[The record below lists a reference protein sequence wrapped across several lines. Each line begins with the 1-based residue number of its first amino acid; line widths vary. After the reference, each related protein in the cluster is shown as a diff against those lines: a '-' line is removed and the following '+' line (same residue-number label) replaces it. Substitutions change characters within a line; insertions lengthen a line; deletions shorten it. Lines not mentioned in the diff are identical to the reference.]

1 MGFDDSFV
9 QSVRD
14 AIDIV
19 DLVSDHTRLEKRGQ
33 RLLGLCPFH
42 KEKTPSFSVDAT
54 QGLFYCFGCGAGGD
68 AFKFH
73 MQVTGD
79 DFPAATEALARRFGV
94 LLPQR
99 SSRDRAAEQT
109 ASVLEDAERF
119 FRDRLARSS
128 FARRYLEQRR
138 IAPELIEA
146 YGLGYAPDE
155 WRALLDALSP
165 RHPVSSLEAAGLL
178 SRSERAPDRPYDRF
192 RNRLM
197 FPIRSPS
204 GRLLAFGGRT
214 LGDDRA
220 KYVNTRETEAFQKG
234 HVLYGLD
241 RARASIREAS
251 RALLVEGYFD
261 ALAAVAAGIPWTVAS
276 MGTALTAQQAR
287 LLGRY
292 ADEVVIGYDGD
303 RAGEEASSKALP
315 TLLEQGLVVRRAR
328 FPAGQDPDSLRLEEG
343 PDAVRE
349 IVEGAPDFVDLEL
362 DRLPAGIADQ
372 PRRLAE
378 AVERVRPLLE
388 AVRIESVRLAYQR
401 RAAERLG
408 VQVGV
413 LGGGAVELFR
423 RRGALAERASS
434 STSPGRGLEEQFLL
448 LLLAGVEPSPPPSPE
463 AVWDD
468 DARTLYQAW
477 LEARASGPVDGD
489 ALARGLPPGNAAST
503 LLARLRVDL
512 PESPTGLELELE
524 ECVRE
529 LERRLKSTE
538 KKRLAH
544 RIREAERA
552 GDRQLIA
559 ELIETQM
566 REHERRRR
574 EETRETTGRDR

>member
-1 MGFDDSFV
+1 MGFDDGFV
-9 QSVRD
+9 QRVRD

-42 KEKTPSFSVDAT
+42 KEKTPSFSVDAA

-79 DFPAATEALARRFGV
+79 DFPAATEALAHRFGV
-94 LLPQR
+94 PLPQR
-99 SSRDRAAEQT
+99 STKDRTIEET
-109 ASVLEDAERF
+109 ADVLEAAERF
-119 FRDRLARSS
+119 FRDHLARSP
-128 FARRYLEQRR
+128 FARRYLEERR
-138 IAPELIEA
+138 IAPELIESF
-146 YGLGYAPDE
+146 GIGYAPDE

-165 RHPVSSLEAAGLL
+165 RHPLAKLEAAGLL

-197 FPIRSPS
+197 FPIRAPS
-204 GRLLAFGGRT
+204 GRLVAFGGRT

-241 RARASIREAS
+241 RARTAIRETG

-261 ALAAVAAGIPWTVAS
+261 ALAAVAAGVPWTVAS

-287 LLGRY
+287 LIGRY
-292 ADEVVIGYDGD
+292 AEEVVIGYDGD
-303 RAGEEASSKALP
+303 RAGEEASVKALP
-315 TLLEQGLVVRRAR
+315 ILLEQGLVVRRAR
-328 FPAGQDPDSLRLEEG
+328 FPAGQDPDSLRLDEG
-343 PDAVRE
+343 AEAVRQVIE
-349 IVEGAPDFVDLEL
+349 EAPDFVDLEL
-362 DRLPAGIADQ
+362 DRLPAGIGDQ

-388 AVRIESVRLAYQR
+388 AVRVESVRLAYQR

-408 VQVGV
+408 VQAGV

-423 RRGALAERASS
+423 RR
-434 STSPGRGLEEQFLL
+434 STLHDPHVPSASPGQGSEEQFLR
-448 LLLAGVEPSPPPSPE
+448 LLLAGVELAEPPPAE
-463 AVWDD
+463 VLWDD
-468 DARTLYQAW
+468 DARAVYQAW
-477 LEARASGPVDGD
+477 LDAGETGRVAGD
-489 ALARGLPPGNAAST
+489 AVARRLPASSGAVG
-503 LLARLRVDL
+503 LLARLVVDL
-512 PESPTGLELELE
+512 PESPTGLEPEFE
-524 ECVRE
+524 ACVRE
-529 LERRLKSTE
+529 LVRRLKGAE
-538 KKRLAH
+538 KRKLAQ

-552 GDRQLIA
+552 GDQGLVA
-559 ELIETQM
+559 ELIEAQM
-566 REHERRRR
+566 REHDRRRR
-574 EETRETTGRDR
+574 EETNGRNR